1 MSDERRPDAAPA
13 DPRVD
18 AAWRTVSRDEPP
30 AVVDATILA
39 AARGAA
45 RQTPSPRPPHAR
57 EAWWRRWQPMAAAAG
72 VVGLAFV
79 LVQMLPRNEP
89 LQSPAAPAPQ
99 PLPESAARQS
109 TAESR
114 AAVPASPAPAAPA
127 APAAS
132 AAPAALAAPS
142 AAAAPATAASQKAV
156 RRELAGN
163 GVAADL
169 ATATTAEAGMQP
181 TDAWVRRIADLHAA
195 GDDAA
200 AAAELRAFRAAYPD
214 ADSRLPES
222 LRAWAATVTP
232 PGAP

>member
-45 RQTPSPRPPHAR
+45 RQTPSSRPPLAR

-89 LQSPAAPAPQ
+89 PQSPAAPAPQ
-99 PLPESAARQS
+99 PLPESTASQS

-114 AAVPASPAPAAPA
+114 AAVPAAPAAPA
-127 APAAS
+127 EPAEPV
-132 AAPAALAAPS
+132 APAALAAPS
-142 AAAAPATAASQKAV
+142 AAAAPATAALQKAV

-163 GVAADL
+163 GVAADM

-181 TDAWVRRIADLHAA
+181 ADAWVRRIADLHAT

>member
-1 MSDERRPDAAPA
+1 MRRPPTRASMRRGGRYRGRTSGCRGRH
-13 DPRVD
+13 DPRGGSGRCAAD
-18 AAWRTVSRDEPP
+18 AV
-30 AVVDATILA
+30 ATHA
-39 AARGAA
+39 
-45 RQTPSPRPPHAR
+45 PAR

-89 LQSPAAPAPQ
+89 LQSPAAPTPQ

-114 AAVPASPAPAAPA
+114 AAVPASPAPAAPSAPSAPSAPA
-127 APAAS
+127 APAE
-132 AAPAALAAPS
+132 LAAPS
-142 AAAAPATAASQKAV
+142 AAAAPATEAPQKAV

-163 GVAADL
+163 GVSADM
-169 ATATTAEAGMQP
+169 ATATTADAGMQP
-181 TDAWVRRIADLHAA
+181 AEAWVRLIVDLHAA

-214 ADSRLPES
+214 ADSACRS
-222 LRAWAATVTP
+222 RCA
-232 PGAP
+232 PGRPR

>member
-18 AAWRTVSRDEPP
+18 AAWRKVSRDEPP

-45 RQTPSPRPPHAR
+45 RQTPWPRTPPAR

-109 TAESR
+109 TSESR
-114 AAVPASPAPAAPA
+114 ATVPASPAPAAP
-127 APAAS
+127 P
-132 AAPAALAAPS
+132 APAALAAPS
-142 AAAAPATAASQKAV
+142 AAAAPATEAPQKAV

-163 GVAADL
+163 GVSADM

-181 TDAWVRRIADLHAA
+181 ADAWVRRIADLHAA

-214 ADSRLPES
+214 ADSRLPETM
-222 LRAWAATVTP
+222 RAWAATVTA

>member
-18 AAWRTVSRDEPP
+18 AAWRKVSRDEPP

-45 RQTPSPRPPHAR
+45 RQTPWPRTPPAR

-89 LQSPAAPAPQ
+89 PQSPASPAPL
-99 PLPESAARQS
+99 PLPESTASQS

-114 AAVPASPAPAAPA
+114 AAVPAAPAAPA
-127 APAAS
+127 EPAEPV
-132 AAPAALAAPS
+132 APAALAAPS
-142 AAAAPATAASQKAV
+142 AAAPPAAEALQKAV

-163 GVAADL
+163 GVAADM

-181 TDAWVRRIADLHAA
+181 ADAWVRRIADLHAT

-214 ADSRLPES
+214 ADSRLPEP

>member
-1 MSDERRPDAAPA
+1 MSDERRADAAPA

-18 AAWRTVSRDEPP
+18 AAWRKASRDEPP
-30 AVVDATILA
+30 AAVDATILA
-39 AARGAA
+39 AARDAA
-45 RQTPSPRPPHAR
+45 RQTPSPRPLTAR

-89 LQSPAAPAPQ
+89 PQSPP
-99 PLPESAARQS
+99 
-109 TAESR
+109 
-114 AAVPASPAPAAPA
+114 
-127 APAAS
+127 
-132 AAPAALAAPS
+132 APS
-142 AAAAPATAASQKAV
+142 AAAAPATEAPQKAV

-163 GVAADL
+163 GVAADM
-169 ATATTAEAGMQP
+169 ATATTAEAGMQ
-181 TDAWVRRIADLHAA
+181 TAEAWVRHIADLHAA

-214 ADSRLPES
+214 ADSRLPEP

>member
-1 MSDERRPDAAPA
+1 
-13 DPRVD
+13 
-18 AAWRTVSRDEPP
+18 
-30 AVVDATILA
+30 
-39 AARGAA
+39 
-45 RQTPSPRPPHAR
+45 
-57 EAWWRRWQPMAAAAG
+57 
-72 VVGLAFV
+72 
-79 LVQMLPRNEP
+79 
-89 LQSPAAPAPQ
+89 
-99 PLPESAARQS
+99 
-109 TAESR
+109 
-114 AAVPASPAPAAPA
+114 VPASPAPAEP
-127 APAAS
+127 

-142 AAAAPATAASQKAV
+142 AAAAPATEASQKAV

-181 TDAWVRRIADLHAA
+181 ADAWVRRIADLYAA

-214 ADSRLPES
+214 ADSRLPEP

>member
-18 AAWRTVSRDEPP
+18 AAWRKVSRDEPP

-45 RQTPSPRPPHAR
+45 RQTPWPRTPPAR

-89 LQSPAAPAPQ
+89 LQSPAAPTPQ

-114 AAVPASPAPAAPA
+114 AAVPASPAPAAPSAPSAPA
-127 APAAS
+127 APAE
-132 AAPAALAAPS
+132 LVAPS
-142 AAAAPATAASQKAV
+142 AAAAPATEAPQKAV

-163 GVAADL
+163 GVSADM
-169 ATATTAEAGMQP
+169 ATATTADAGMQP
-181 TDAWVRRIADLHAA
+181 AEAWVRLIVDLHAA

-214 ADSRLPES
+214 ADSRLPEP

-232 PGAP
+232 PAAP